1 MHFNL
6 SQIKKAYDSTKK
18 AIYIET
24 ECFKKQ
30 IPLPVYSR
38 RFSGFRERVAKIQLR
53 RHLLEA
59 PRRCKEL
66 AGEGGDELQV
76 NVQPFAQRK
85 LWHQGNI
92 QMQSA
97 CLKRDQV
104 DPARKWPQFWGAL
117 RPKWTGIWYMGVRK
131 TWGFP
136 RRGGLIHFITQPP
149 ALPYSPVQRWKLKPY
164 FPSVH
169 MRRYKVQKSQ
179 GICSVEWNWFCWMEG
194 ILKDEEGDRN

>member
-1 MHFNL
+1 MTQQRRQYILKQNALKNKFPFL
-6 SQIKKAYDSTKK
+6 FIPDASPGLESGSRKFSCG
-18 AIYIET
+18 AICWKRRDAARSLPGKEET
-24 ECFKKQ
+24 SCRWT
-30 IPLPVYSR
+30 S
-38 RFSGFRERVAKIQLR
+38 
-53 RHLLEA
+53 
-59 PRRCKEL
+59 
-66 AGEGGDELQV
+66 
-76 NVQPFAQRK
+76 FAQRR

-117 RPKWTGIWYMGVRK
+117 RPKWTGIWCMGVRK

-179 GICSVEWNWFCWMEG
+179 CICSVEWNWFCWMEG

>member
-76 NVQPFAQRK
+76 NVQPFAQRR
-85 LWHQGNI
+85 L
-92 QMQSA
+92 
-97 CLKRDQV
+97 
-104 DPARKWPQFWGAL
+104 
-117 RPKWTGIWYMGVRK
+117 
-131 TWGFP
+131 
-136 RRGGLIHFITQPP
+136 
-149 ALPYSPVQRWKLKPY
+149 
-164 FPSVH
+164 
-169 MRRYKVQKSQ
+169 
-179 GICSVEWNWFCWMEG
+179 
-194 ILKDEEGDRN
+194 